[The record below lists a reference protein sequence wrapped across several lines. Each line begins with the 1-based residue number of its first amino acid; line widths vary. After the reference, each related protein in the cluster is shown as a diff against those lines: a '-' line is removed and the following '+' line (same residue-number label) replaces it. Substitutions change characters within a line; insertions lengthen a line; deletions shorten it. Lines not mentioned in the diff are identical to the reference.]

1 MASKWYGKGLRKI
14 VDRTIDWVGSSNVKV
29 MLLMTAYS
37 FNADHEFVSDV
48 VANEFNGSGYTGGHA
63 GAGRKAL
70 ASKTITDDTTNDR
83 IELDA
88 ADPSAWTALG
98 AGTTAIAWVIVFEQ
112 GASDAA
118 SALICALDP
127 TDLVA
132 NGGDVTL
139 TFNAEGIAQISYL

>member
-14 VDRTIDWVGSSNVKV
+14 LDRTIDWVGSANIKV
-29 MLLMTAYS
+29 MLLNAHA
-37 FNADHEFVSDV
+37 FNPDHEFVSDV
-48 VANEFNGSGYTGGHA
+48 VADEFTGTGYTGGHN

-70 ASKTITDDTTNDR
+70 ASKTITDDTANDR

-88 ADPSAWTALG
+88 ADPSAWTGLNG
-98 AGTTAIAWVIVFEQ
+98 DTVAWAIVFEQ

-118 SALICALDP
+118 SQLICALDP
-127 TDLVA
+127 ADLTT

-139 TFNAEGIAQISYL
+139 SFNAEGVAQVSYA

>member
-14 VDRTIDWVGSSNVKV
+14 IDRTIDWEGSANIKV
-29 MLLMTAYS
+29 MLVNSHT
-37 FNADHEFVSDV
+37 FNPDHEFVSDV
-48 VANEFNGSGYTGGHA
+48 VADEFVGTGYTGGHN

-70 ASKTITDDTTNDR
+70 SSKTIADDTANDR

-88 ADPSAWTALG
+88 ADPSAWTGLNG
-98 AGTTAIAWVIVFEQ
+98 DTVAWAIVFEQ

-118 SALICALDP
+118 SHLICALDP
-127 TDLVA
+127 ADLVT

-139 TFNAEGIAQISYL
+139 SFNAEGVAQVSYA

>member
-14 VDRTIDWVGSSNVKV
+14 LDRTIDWVGSANIKV
-29 MLLMTAYS
+29 MLLNSHT
-37 FNADHEFVSDV
+37 FDPDHEFVSSV
-48 VANEFNGSGYTGGHA
+48 VADEFAGTGYTGGHN

-70 ASKTITDDTTNDR
+70 ASKTITDDTANDR

-88 ADPSAWTALG
+88 ADPSAWTGLN
-98 AGTTAIAWVIVFEQ
+98 TDTVAWAIVFEQ

-118 SALICALDP
+118 SQLICALDP
-127 TDLVA
+127 ADLTT

-139 TFNAEGIAQISYL
+139 SFNAEGVAQVSYA